1 LFGRFSGVV
10 VLTNTLGNGPQR
22 EGVFTLLLVL
32 KLKPGFVISLLRKQV
47 RIVLLGREK
56 QVGDFKTMVLDTSP
70 PPPNSLPLT
79 PFFLTSSATLDREAW
94 LITTPMFV
102 I

>member
-1 LFGRFSGVV
+1 M
-10 VLTNTLGNGPQR
+10 
-22 EGVFTLLLVL
+22 
-32 KLKPGFVISLLRKQV
+32 